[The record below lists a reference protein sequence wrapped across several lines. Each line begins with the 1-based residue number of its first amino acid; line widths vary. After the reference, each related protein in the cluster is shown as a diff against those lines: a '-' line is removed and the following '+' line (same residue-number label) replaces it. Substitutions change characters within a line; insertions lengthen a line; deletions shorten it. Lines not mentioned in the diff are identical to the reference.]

1 MKPRGGV
8 PKPFVPHLTPGS
20 SGFVFL
26 LLFKSKTKFCFVLF
40 FLRKKKNLYL
50 GLVFIIYGYFV
61 ISKSL
66 EMESCSQKSLYKDP
80 FTAVNFILGVLDTVS
95 CVVLPRACTNRH
107 GSSLSLSLW

>member
-1 MKPRGGV
+1 MKPHGGV

-26 LLFKSKTKFCFVLF
+26 LLFKSKTRFCFVLF
-40 FLRKKKNLYL
+40 FKEKEK
-50 GLVFIIYGYFV
+50 FISGFGVYGYFV
-61 ISKSL
+61 ISESL

-80 FTAVNFILGVLDTVS
+80 FTAVNFSLGVLDTVS

-107 GSSLSLSLW
+107 RSSLSLW